1 MSWQIIVFAFIAFI
15 LITWNV
21 LSVFRSREGY
31 SAADEPAFPV
41 GEANLITKPYESSVP
56 QCHLTTSGCLKNVR
70 WREPLSDTHVYDPEN
85 PQIRRSG
92 APVCSCAG
100 TTFCSGGCHP

>member
-1 MSWQIIVFAFIAFI
+1 MSSQIIIFAVIAFI
-15 LITWNV
+15 LIAWNMSA
-21 LSVFRSREGY
+21 LFRSREGY
-31 SAADEPAFPV
+31 SASDEPAFPV
-41 GEANLITKPYESSVP
+41 GEANLVTKPYESSVA

-70 WREPLSDTHVYDPEN
+70 WREPLSETHVYDPEN

-100 TTFCSGGCHP
+100 TTSCSGGCHP